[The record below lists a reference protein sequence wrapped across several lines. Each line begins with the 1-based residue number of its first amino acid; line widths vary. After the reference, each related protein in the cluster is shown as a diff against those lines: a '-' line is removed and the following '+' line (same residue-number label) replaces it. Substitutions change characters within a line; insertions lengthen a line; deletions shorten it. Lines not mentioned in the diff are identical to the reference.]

1 MIGIDLTEVERIKNS
16 LQNEVFLT
24 KILTQKEIEYISQ
37 FKNKEEHIAG
47 FFSAKEAVMKALESC
62 KEIGFKNIE
71 ICHMPSGKPYVI
83 LNGKAKQ
90 VFESFNYTQI
100 EISISQTQNF
110 ATAICFLK

>member
-16 LQNEVFLT
+16 LQNENFIIKV
-24 KILTQKEIEYISQ
+24 LTQQEIDYVSQ

-47 FFSAKEAVMKALESC
+47 FFSAKEAVMKALEDC
-62 KEIGFKNIE
+62 KQIGFTNIE
-71 ICHMPSGKPYVI
+71 IFHMPSGKPYVI

-90 VFESFNYTQI
+90 VFNEGNFSQI
-100 EISISQTQNF
+100 EISISQTQNY